1 MANEFDPVII
11 NIFDEDGKEYNFE
24 LIDEIDHK
32 DGHYVALLPVETDA
46 SVLVNEPD
54 ELVILKVIEEDG
66 EQIFITID
74 DDDEA
79 DDVADIF
86 IDRLDDLYDIEEDP
100 EA

>member
-11 NIFDEDGKEYNFE
+11 NIVDEDGKEYEFE
-24 LIDEIDHK
+24 LIDEIDNN
-32 DGHYVALLPVETDA
+32 DSHYVALLPVEKDA
-46 SVLVNEPD
+46 DELVNEPD

-66 EQIFITID
+66 EQIFVTID

-100 EA
+100 ED